1 MEEKKE
7 ATILFNDKKI
17 PMSQLSFQTQRN
29 MQRLSQLQNTI
40 PQLQEQLAEAQVLLQ
55 DYSSKVNAALEEAAS
70 RQDDQVVE
78 TSEGKP
84 WEGKEALQEIHTHER
99 ECALRYERIEE
110 RLADGSRRFDR
121 IERMLWGVIIL
132 IIGSLLVPQFLGA

>member
-84 WEGKEALQEIHTHER
+84 WENEATH
-99 ECALRYERIEE
+99 
-110 RLADGSRRFDR
+110 
-121 IERMLWGVIIL
+121 
-132 IIGSLLVPQFLGA
+132 

>member
-1 MEEKKE
+1 MSEEQKE
-7 ATILFNDKKI
+7 ATVVFNDKKI

-70 RQDDQVVE
+70 RQDEVVE
-78 TSEGKP
+78 ASEG
-84 WEGKEALQEIHTHER
+84 EVSEEEATH
-99 ECALRYERIEE
+99 
-110 RLADGSRRFDR
+110 
-121 IERMLWGVIIL
+121 
-132 IIGSLLVPQFLGA
+132 